1 MLYNLVQTKTKME
14 QYLTTKEVAALLKVT
29 RGTLNNWRK
38 AKKIKAK
45 KFQGTV
51 RYKLSDIEKIMK

>member
-1 MLYNLVQTKTKME
+1 ME
-14 QYLTTKEVAALLKVT
+14 QYLTTKEVQVLLNVS

-45 KFQGTV
+45 KIHGTV
-51 RYKLSDIEKIMK
+51 RYKLSDIEKSMK

>member
-1 MLYNLVQTKTKME
+1 MCNVVQQRVIME
-14 QYLTTKEVAALLKVT
+14 QYLTTKEAGLLLKVS
-29 RGTLNNWRK
+29 RGTLNNWRR

-45 KFQGTV
+45 KFQGVV